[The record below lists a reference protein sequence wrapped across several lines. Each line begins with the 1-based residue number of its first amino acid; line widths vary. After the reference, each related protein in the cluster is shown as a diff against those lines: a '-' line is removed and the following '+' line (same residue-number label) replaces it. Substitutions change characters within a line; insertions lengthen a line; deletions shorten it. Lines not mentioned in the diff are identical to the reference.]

1 MDERAP
7 ATDTE
12 AMGGESSVG
21 AIRGLLAAALD
32 ALRTRLDLAA
42 VEVELYLLRVV
53 QMLLWAAAAV
63 ACALLALV
71 FLLVTIVVALWDSHR
86 MLGLLGGT
94 GLFLVLAAVFAI
106 LGARTFRNRPNMLDG
121 TLQQLEHDEHSA
133 RGVP

>member
-1 MDERAP
+1 MAD
-7 ATDTE
+7 
-12 AMGGESSVG
+12 GSHVG
-21 AIRGLLAAALD
+21 AIRGLLAAGLD

-53 QMLLWAAAAV
+53 QMLLLAAAAV

-71 FLLVTIVVALWDSHR
+71 FGLVTIVVALWDSHR

-94 GLFLVLAAVFAI
+94 GLFLLLAVVFAA
-106 LGARTFRNRPNMLDG
+106 LGTRTLRNRPNILDG

-133 RGVP
+133 RGTP